1 MIDRL
6 PPWAG
11 SFLERGADRL
21 GVLEAAIESDGVRCS
36 RFEPAGG
43 GRFLIAYPKAYERDE
58 LYRLKLFTAHHDR
71 VSGTSGALDNS
82 AACMQLARYLR
93 DGRAGLN
100 VVVVFTDREE
110 LQGADPTEQG
120 SFLLGSALSSLGL
133 KRPLVFSF
141 DVTGRGDTMVVSAA
155 ARSLRS
161 RGRAWERLAAEVDE
175 LAVEAD
181 RALAA
186 KVRHM
191 RAYIP
196 FGEDLGFMRAGVPAL
211 GLTVLPRD
219 EAEALGSEG
228 GLPAWASTAAPR
240 RRRPPT
246 WRVLHTEDDK
256 PSLYDEEAFAL
267 MERALEA
274 LGTLRVPA
282 RA

>member
-11 SFLERGADRL
+11 SFLERDSDRL
-21 GVLEAAIESDGVRCS
+21 DVLEAAIESDGVRCS

-71 VSGTSGALDNS
+71 VSGTPGALDNS

-100 VVVVFTDREE
+100 VAVVFTDREE

-175 LAVEAD
+175 LAVEAG

-191 RAYIP
+191 RAHIP

-246 WRVLHTEDDK
+246 WRVLHTEDDR

-274 LGTLRVPA
+274 LGALRVPA